1 MKLIL
6 LYIRALSKFKV
17 YTSINIIGLALSLA
31 CVIVIFRYV
40 KQEKGVDCY
49 TPNKDRIG
57 IMVQEYKNDTNKTAV
72 IGGPFEDADIAAM
85 STFMW
90 FNKDYIIKDKEHI
103 NVETIVADS
112 LFLAVTDFP
121 MKYGK
126 AEAWASSPQTTFIT
140 EELGEKLFGDINP
153 IGKTIEY
160 STGDP
165 LTVTG
170 VISKSGGKRSL
181 HFDLLVPETLQKDWD
196 FHFPMKMALI
206 RKEATFATIN
216 ARHSEFQPSPRAANV
231 EFRYQLL
238 PIRDVYF
245 HPAIEVWQNML
256 QKGNLTQLYLLTL
269 VAILILIVG
278 IFNFMSLYTVIL
290 LKRSKEFGLK
300 KVFGNNS
307 AQLFLQLYIENFCLT
322 FASLFI
328 AWFFVEISAIP
339 LNKYFDVAPQS
350 NGMFSVV
357 MTLVMLILL
366 PLAALAY
373 PFFKFRYNTPIH
385 SLRRIYSTGKSSVVR
400 NLYLSTQYIVTF
412 ILIVASI
419 FFAKQLYEMTH
430 VDLGYDTDAIV
441 KVYFERYERKL
452 PTTEA
457 EYLKQVALRKS
468 SKENISTAMNASPL
482 FTAWNYS
489 LSPYEYFTESP
500 AMFRQPGEADFKQLY
515 CIPIT
520 AQGMLFHGFHL
531 SQGRLW
537 NADIDHE
544 GEAKLILNRKA
555 MQLFGLKDVNA
566 RLEPQQ
572 PVWPRRD
579 LSPYQVIG
587 IVEDF
592 HCGHVSQPIL
602 PIAFI
607 YGETYLPQIPLQ
619 AKIAAGHQQD
629 AIAFLKNLHD
639 ENADG
644 AFNYTLA
651 TEEVKNLYKSD
662 RQVTLIYSFFAFMAI
677 LISSIGLFG
686 LSLFDI
692 QQRYREIAV
701 RKVNGATLRKILF
714 LLLKKYIIIL
724 VISFLIA
731 IPLSYWGITMY
742 LKEFAYKATISSW
755 LFIVAAVIILAISML
770 TLMYQVKKATSINPA
785 SIMKTE

>member
-1 MKLIL
+1 MKLML
-6 LYIRALSKFKV
+6 LYIRTLSRFKV
-17 YTSINIIGLALSLA
+17 YTVINIIGLALSLA
-31 CVIVIFRYV
+31 CVIIIFRYV
-40 KQEKGVDCY
+40 KQENDVDCY
-49 TPNKDRIG
+49 SPNKDRIG
-57 IMVQEYKNDTNKTAV
+57 IMVQEYKDDNNKTAV
-72 IGGPFEDADIAAM
+72 IGGPLEDVDIEAM
-85 STFMW
+85 STFVW
-90 FNKDYIIKDKEHI
+90 FNKDYIIKEEKHI
-103 NVETIVADS
+103 DVETIVADS
-112 LFLAVTDFP
+112 LFLIVTDFP

-126 AEAWASSPQTTFIT
+126 AESWAASPQTAFIT
-140 EELGEKLFGDINP
+140 EELSEKLFGNINP

-170 VISKSGGKRSL
+170 VISKDGGKRSL
-181 HFDLLVPETLQKDWD
+181 HFDLLVPETLQEDWE
-196 FHFPMKMALI
+196 FRFPMKMALI
-206 RKEATFATIN
+206 RKGATFAAIN
-216 ARHSEFQPSPRAANV
+216 SRHSEFQPSSRAANV

-238 PIRDVYF
+238 PMRDVYF
-245 HPAIEVWQNML
+245 HPAIEFWQNML

-290 LKRSKEFGLK
+290 LKRSKEFRLK

-322 FASLFI
+322 LVSLFI
-328 AWFFVEISAIP
+328 AWFFVEISAIL

-357 MTLVMLILL
+357 MTLVILILL
-366 PLAALAY
+366 PLAVSAY

-385 SLRRIYSTGKSSVVR
+385 SLRRIDSTGKSSVVR

-500 AMFRQPGEADFKQLY
+500 VMFRQPGEADFKQLY

-520 AQGMLFHGFHL
+520 AQEMLFHGFHL

-537 NADIDHE
+537 NAGIDHE

-555 MQLFGLKDVNA
+555 MQLFGLEDTHTQ
-566 RLEPQQ
+566 LEPQQ
-572 PVWPRRD
+572 PIWPRRD

-592 HCGHVSQPIL
+592 HCGHASQPIL

-644 AFNYTLA
+644 AFNYTFA

-662 RQVTLIYSFFAFMAI
+662 KQVTLIYSFFAFMAI

-692 QQRYREIAV
+692 QQRYREIAI

-714 LLLKKYIIIL
+714 LLLRKYVIIL

-742 LKEFAYKATISSW
+742 LKDFAYKATISSW

-770 TLMYQVKKATSINPA
+770 TLMYQVKKAASINPA
-785 SIMKTE
+785 QIIKTE

>member
-6 LYIRALSKFKV
+6 LYIRALSKFKI

-57 IMVQEYKNDTNKTAV
+57 IMVQEYKDDTNKTAV
-72 IGGPFEDADIAAM
+72 IGGPFEDADIETM

-90 FNKDYIIKDKEHI
+90 FNKDYIVKDKEHI
-103 NVETIVADS
+103 DVETIVADS

-126 AEAWASSPQTTFIT
+126 AEVWASSPQTAFIT

-170 VISKSGGKRSL
+170 VISKGGGKRSL

-196 FHFPMKMALI
+196 FHFPMKMTLI
-206 RKEATFATIN
+206 RKGATFAAIN

-238 PIRDVYF
+238 PMRDVYF
-245 HPAIEVWQNML
+245 HPTIEVWQNML

-322 FASLFI
+322 FVSLFI

-339 LNKYFDVAPQS
+339 LNKYFDMAPQS

-366 PLAALAY
+366 PLAASAY

-468 SKENISTAMNASPL
+468 SKENISIAMNASPL

-520 AQGMLFHGFHL
+520 AQEMQFHGFHL

-555 MQLFGLKDVNA
+555 MQLFGLEDVNA

-587 IVEDF
+587 IIEDF

-662 RQVTLIYSFFAFMAI
+662 RQVTLVYSFFAFMAI

-692 QQRYREIAV
+692 QQRYREIAI

-770 TLMYQVKKATSINPA
+770 TLIYQVKKAASINPA